1 MPSPDTEKED
11 RSPDE
16 SQLPQKLT
24 RVRRMR
30 ACKQC
35 HSLKVRCTPVDEN
48 DPYSPCVRCTNFNK
62 TCEIDLDQPR
72 KRRKR
77 ANKRD
82 SESVAELHDQIADL
96 QEQLRQLKRQAQ
108 IAQDLS
114 QSPAHAAQSAQ
125 NGHTPAYS
133 VHPSAQNLARS
144 LESGSPPFISKVDLE
159 REMSYLCEENITLN
173 EILDDIRTCADRRKE
188 LLRKNDVVDVVS
200 MGIISLDSARVR
212 LDLYRNELYAAH
224 PLVEIPEK
232 VTVEDFIKD
241 EPFLF
246 NTIMAISTMVS
257 QSDHDRDTNLAIENH
272 AIERVV
278 SEIMVAGLKTV
289 ELLKSL
295 ILLSLWY
302 NSPEFFKLRRYHILN
317 CVAVTLLHD
326 LGIVNRSS
334 YSYSSDTKSIQKIE
348 DDNSSLEYRSLILI
362 LYFSTVS
369 FCLILR
375 RAIYV
380 KWTPYVNEC
389 CDTLEKVGGEKYR
402 KLAIFLRLN
411 HELERIHHIVHAPEA
426 NESNP
431 KLSKYAL
438 AEFQTNLAII
448 KSNIKPD
455 DHQTRA
461 YYYSVEAYLHQPKF
475 NDIQISTSS
484 PTGCTQKLDSET
496 LSAIAH
502 CTASCLFALDEFNQ
516 LLPNEI
522 AGLPLFYSS
531 RVIYTAGML
540 MRLRY
545 FILSLPSQIEKELVP
560 QYAIVTIAKLNSRVG
575 VASKMFSGNNFLKKM
590 RLILLLFIQ
599 TYVTQVME
607 LLKQNDDSTPNN
619 FKPLPLSRSSRNDLV
634 QVASALCKQGDS
646 GSLITDH
653 GLPYPPAL
661 HLDLL
666 SFAAAAFQN
675 GGDDKDKEGDTA
687 SETPIKKDA
696 SNDAEGVP
704 RQIAPVDGRRTL
716 DVRNSA
722 GQFNQYNVTNNYGP
736 DMPGQPMRGNIS
748 HNVASLKLYAFPT
761 LPVPNAGNPYPGT
774 AVVGDQYNNMPPPQN
789 NLGLVSPLPEIEF
802 PSTLNNSFFNIDDEF
817 WSNLLSTDSN
827 KFHFAQDAPVSNGSV
842 LYMN

>member
-1 MPSPDTEKED
+1 MPSPATERDEKTPED
-11 RSPDE
+11 
-16 SQLPQKLT
+16 SQLPRKTT
-24 RVRRMR
+24 RVRRVR

-48 DPYSPCVRCTNFNK
+48 DPYSPCVRCTTYNK

-72 KRRKR
+72 KRKKR
-77 ANKRD
+77 ATRRD
-82 SESVAELHDQIADL
+82 MESVADLHEQIADL
-96 QEQLRQLKRQAQ
+96 QEQLRQLKQAQ
-108 IAQDLS
+108 QQQASSGGNGVTPLQNQI
-114 QSPAHAAQSAQ
+114 PAHNSHMVPPTAQ
-125 NGHTPAYS
+125 PR
-133 VHPSAQNLARS
+133 P
-144 LESGSPPFISKVDLE
+144 LESGSPPFILKVDLE
-159 REMSYLCEENITLN
+159 REMSYLCEENISLN
-173 EILDDIRTCADRRKE
+173 EILDEIRTCADRRQE
-188 LLRKNDVVDVVS
+188 LLRKNEVVDVVS
-200 MGIISLDSARVR
+200 MGLISLDSARER
-212 LDLYRNELYAAH
+212 LLLYRTALYAAH
-224 PLVEIPEK
+224 PLVEIPQES
-232 VTVEDFIKD
+232 TVETFMKD

-246 NTIMAISTMVS
+246 NVIMAITLMVS
-257 QSDHDRDTNLAIENH
+257 PQDLDRDTALAIENH
-272 AIERVV
+272 AVEKVV

-317 CVAVTLLHD
+317 SVAVTLLHD
-326 LGIVNRSS
+326 LGIVSRSL
-334 YSYSSDTKSIQKIE
+334 YSYNSDTKTIKKNEE
-348 DDNSSLEYRSLILI
+348 DYKSLEYRSLILI

-389 CDTLEKVGGEKYR
+389 CDMLEKLGNENYR
-402 KLAIFLRLN
+402 TLAIFSRLN

-426 NESNP
+426 PESKP
-431 KLSKYAL
+431 KVSKYAL
-438 AEFQTNLAII
+438 VELQTNLAII
-448 KSNIKPD
+448 KSNLKPD
-455 DHQTRA
+455 DHQNRA
-461 YYYSVEAYLHQPKF
+461 YYYSVEAYLYQPNF
-475 NDIQISTSS
+475 TDMQFSASTPS
-484 PTGCTQKLDSET
+484 GCTQKLDLET

-545 FILSLPSQIEKELVP
+545 LILSLPLQIEKELVP
-560 QYAIVTIAKLNSRVG
+560 QYAIVTITKLNRQVG
-575 VASKMFSGNNFLKKM
+575 IASMQFPGNNFLKKM

-619 FKPLPLSRSSRNDLV
+619 FKPAPLSRSTRNDLA
-634 QVASALCKQGDS
+634 QVALTLYKQGES
-646 GSLITDH
+646 GSLITEH

-675 GGDDKDKEGDTA
+675 GGDDKEKD
-687 SETPIKKDA
+687 ETEIKKD
-696 SNDAEGVP
+696 DADIVRPGP
-704 RQIAPVDGRRTL
+704 IPLGDSRKAPDLRTPL
-716 DVRNSA
+716 FVNME
-722 GQFNQYNVTNNYGP
+722 V
-736 DMPGQPMRGNIS
+736 PGQPMRGQL
-748 HNVASLKLYAFPT
+748 A
-761 LPVPNAGNPYPGT
+761 
-774 AVVGDQYNNMPPPQN
+774 QNMPVQRPFGYPNLPIPNGNGPYGTSEFIPPH
-789 NLGLVSPLPEIEF
+789 NLGSVSPLPEMEF
-802 PSTLNNSFFNIDDEF
+802 PSTQNNLFFNFDDEF
-817 WSNLLSTDSN
+817 WLNLLSTDSN
-827 KFHFAQDAPVSNGSV
+827 KFHFAQNAPVSNESA